1 MSQELYAKW
10 LPIDKPLTLQRGI
23 NRNLKGQC
31 HLLLHAG
38 MK

>member
-10 LPIDKPLTLQRGI
+10 LSIDKPLTLQRRI
-23 NRNLKGQC
+23 NSNLKGQC